1 MFLTCSI
8 RQLKM
13 HQCSGLTL
21 AEVVTSL
28 AITGVIVASVVSGY
42 VFSAQQM
49 ELASSSSAAEFMAR
63 KRVEQARSAKWDRL
77 AYPPVDEL
85 MSSNFPVVAAPLD
98 VPVSANSP
106 QYATN
111 ITTISTVSDDPPVK
125 MIRVDCVWSFQTRGP
140 FTNAVIAYRAPD
152 Q

>member
-1 MFLTCSI
+1 
-8 RQLKM
+8 M

-28 AITGVIVASVVSGY
+28 AITGLTVASLVSGY
-42 VFSAQQM
+42 VYSGQQT
-49 ELASSSSAAEFMAR
+49 ERAVCSCAAEFMAR

-85 MSSNFPVVAAPLD
+85 VSTNFPVVVAPLD
-98 VPVSANSP
+98 VPVSANCA

-125 MIRVDCVWSFQTRGP
+125 MIRVDCVWSFQSRGP
-140 FTNAVIAYRAPD
+140 FTNTIIANRAPD